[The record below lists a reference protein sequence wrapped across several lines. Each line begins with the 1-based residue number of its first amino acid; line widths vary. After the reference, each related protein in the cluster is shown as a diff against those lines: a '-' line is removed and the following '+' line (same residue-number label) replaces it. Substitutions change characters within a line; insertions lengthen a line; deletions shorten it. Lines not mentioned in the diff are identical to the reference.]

1 MPHDRCRRAMA
12 LAAVAA
18 VPALVLAPPAA
29 ADGAPVSLPPLRLR
43 MAADDAC
50 ATASATSAELRP
62 WTHRALQLSRSWQL
76 SRGQGA
82 TVAVV
87 DTGVSARTPALK
99 GRVTAVDGAGEDCV
113 GHGTFAAGLIAAA
126 ATGSGAV
133 TGVAPGATVLALRGT
148 DARGNP
154 SAAGI
159 AVGIRAAADRGA
171 GVIYVGQVVS
181 GDGGDVADA
190 AAYARAKDA
199 LVVAPAAPDV
209 APEGADGK
217 PDTRPRAYWPAH
229 VPSVLSVVDH
239 GPAGTRPEAAPG
251 ALDPDLSAPG
261 DAVVGIGVRGAG
273 HFIGSGSSLAAA
285 HVAGAAALLRSYLPD
300 LSAAEVARRLQE
312 TAYPDSIP
320 RLDAYA
326 GLTAVLPTARARTE
340 AQPAP
345 AHLPHTTADGTRGR
359 ALLVAGAAL
368 GMALLIGA
376 AMVLAPLGKARRWRP
391 AA

>member
-1 MPHDRCRRAMA
+1 
-12 LAAVAA
+12 
-18 VPALVLAPPAA
+18 
-29 ADGAPVSLPPLRLR
+29 

-76 SRGQGA
+76 SRGEGV

-159 AVGIRAAADRGA
+159 AAGIRAAADRGA
-171 GVIYVGQVVS
+171 GVIYVGQVVGGSS
-181 GDGGDVADA
+181 GDGSGGDGGAVAEA
-190 AAYARAKDA
+190 AAYARTKDA

-209 APEGADGK
+209 APQGADGK

-261 DAVVGIGVRGAG
+261 DAVVGVGVRGAG

-312 TAYPDSIP
+312 TAYPDGVP

-340 AQPAP
+340 ARPAP

-359 ALLVAGAAL
+359 ALLVAGTAL
-368 GMALLIGA
+368 GVTLLLGA
-376 AMVLAPLGKARRWRP
+376 AMILTPLGRARRWRP
-391 AA
+391 AQ

>member
-1 MPHDRCRRAMA
+1 MA

-43 MAADDAC
+43 MAADDTC

-76 SRGQGA
+76 SRGGGV
-82 TVAVV
+82 TVAVI

-126 ATGSGAV
+126 ATGTGAV

-154 SAAGI
+154 SAARI
-159 AVGIRAAADRGA
+159 AAGIRAAADRGA

-181 GDGGDVADA
+181 GSGGSGGDGGDVADA
-190 AAYARAKDA
+190 AAYARGKDA

-229 VPSVLSVVDH
+229 VPSVVSVVDH

-261 DAVVGIGVRGAG
+261 DAVVGVGVEGAG

-285 HVAGAAALLRSYLPD
+285 HVAGAAALLRSYLPG

-326 GLTAVLPTARARTE
+326 GLTAVLPTVRARAE
-340 AQPAP
+340 ARPEPARI
-345 AHLPHTTADGTRGR
+345 PHTTADGTRGR
-359 ALLVAGAAL
+359 ALMVGGAAL
-368 GMALLIGA
+368 GVALLIGA
-376 AMVLAPLGKARRWRP
+376 AMVLVPLGRARRWRP
-391 AA
+391 AQ